1 MTLTIPTLDTQRLIL
16 RGPRESDFDAFA
28 AFGASDRAHWI
39 GGPFSRHR
47 SWGGFLAT
55 YGHWA
60 LRGYGMWMAED
71 RASGRTA
78 GRIGMIFNDGWAE
91 PELGWQIFDGFEGK
105 GLAQEAARAAR
116 DHAARHFGLDGVISY
131 IRAENTRSLALA
143 ERLGATVERE
153 GELIGI
159 PMLVYRHPTL
169 AQLETEAT

>member
-1 MTLTIPTLDTQRLIL
+1 MSGLIL

-55 YGHWA
+55 FGHWA

-116 DHAARHFGLDGVISY
+116 DHAARHFRLDGVISY
-131 IRAENTRSLALA
+131 IRAENTRSRALA
-143 ERLGATVERE
+143 ERLGATHTTDFAHPKF
-153 GELIGI
+153 GTLH
-159 PMLVYRHPTL
+159 LWRHPSPQDL
-169 AQLETEAT
+169 SAGGVEAYS